1 MSAPLTKSRQ
11 RSPASL
17 ILETLGISQ
26 TKLAEALGVSKTTVT
41 RMLAGTSPTSP
52 HLEAVL
58 RAVVGEERTSEV
70 LAAIPQRRR

>member
-1 MSAPLTKSRQ
+1 MSAPLIKSRR

-17 ILETLGISQ
+17 ILEPLGISL
-26 TKLAEALGVSKTTVT
+26 TWLAAALGVSKTTVT

>member
-1 MSAPLTKSRQ
+1 MSALLNKTRR

-26 TKLAEALGVSKTTVT
+26 TKLAAALGVSKTTVT
-41 RMLAGTSPTSP
+41 RMLAGTSSTSP

-58 RAVVGEERTSEV
+58 RAVIGEERTFEV
-70 LAAIPQRRR
+70 FAAIPQRRR